1 VISKDILKKIKR
13 IEITTRRL
21 VNSVLQGEYLSSFKG
36 RGIEFSDVRE
46 YTEGDD
52 VRAIDWNVTARLD
65 APYVKVFT
73 EEREMQVIFAV
84 DMSGSLSFGTRGQT
98 KAELAAE
105 FASVIGFAAAMNNDR
120 AGFFGF
126 TDLPG
131 GEPER
136 YIPPKKGRRHVLS
149 IIREIIYHK
158 VKGKGTDITAALRYI
173 NRLVKRRSV
182 IFVIS
187 DFYDRQASG
196 LADAFKALKHRHD
209 VIAVVVR
216 DGADTE
222 IPDCGIIKLHAPET
236 GEDFYLNTSDAG
248 EIKKYSQ
255 ASKQKDAALFRMLR
269 GLGADFITVQCG
281 KPFMKDLMK
290 FFRARVLRQAR

>member
-1 VISKDILKKIKR
+1 MISKDILKKIKR

-73 EEREMQVIFAV
+73 EEREMQIIFAV
-84 DMSGSLSFGTRGQT
+84 DMSGSLSFGTRLQT

-105 FASVIGFAAAMNNDR
+105 FAAVIGFAAAMNNDR

-126 TDLPG
+126 TDLEG
-131 GEPER
+131 GAPER

-158 VKGKGTDITAALRYI
+158 TKGKGTNIVSALKYI

-187 DFYDRQASG
+187 DFYDNDKTG
-196 LADAFKALKHRHD
+196 MLDAFKALKHRHD
-209 VIAVVVR
+209 VIAVILR
-216 DGADTE
+216 DQADYKL
-222 IPDCGIIKLHAPET
+222 PDCGIIKIFDPES
-236 GEDFYLNTSDAG
+236 GKEAYINTSDRTQTA
-248 EIKKYSQ
+248 KFLN
-255 ASKQKDAALFRMLR
+255 ASKQQDTALLKMLKAA
-269 GLGADFITVQCG
+269 GADSIVITTG

-290 FFRARVLRQAR
+290 FFRTRVLRQSR